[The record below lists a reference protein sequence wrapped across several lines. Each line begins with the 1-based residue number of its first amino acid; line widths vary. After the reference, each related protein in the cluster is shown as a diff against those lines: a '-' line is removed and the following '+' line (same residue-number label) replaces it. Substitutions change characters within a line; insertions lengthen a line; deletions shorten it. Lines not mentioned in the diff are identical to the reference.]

1 MLPSGERNQK
11 SAFQIMLYSAFLVP
25 VSMLPWAAEMTGYW
39 SMIVGVIISLV
50 MYYPSIKLYFTLED
64 KYATQL
70 MFMSFIYLPILFSIY
85 CFNQI

>member
-1 MLPSGERNQK
+1 
-11 SAFQIMLYSAFLVP
+11 
-25 VSMLPWAAEMTGYW
+25 MTGHW